1 MKYSCRP
8 ARAEDAAPVSEFLRP
23 GMPADAFLLDA
34 LDTGGAQGFHCAWDG
49 DAIAG
54 VAFQRRGAISASI
67 GTTRLAAY
75 ALATSIGNRES
86 WTSVVGP
93 EDPCSAIV
101 DSFRSPKPFRV
112 DRVQSFMA
120 IHRGDRLGPGNSGV
134 RRATMRDLD
143 TLVLLVARYRIE
155 DGLSASGDDHGA
167 WIRLHTMERI
177 QTDNLFVVEE
187 KGRIVF
193 TGAFNFVGRW
203 GAGIGGIYT
212 VPEARGRGVA
222 SRATADLCR
231 IALESG
237 LAATLHVDPANE
249 AAIRAYRKAGLSEA
263 GEFRLTFR

>member
-1 MKYSCRP
+1 MRHSCRP
-8 ARAEDAAPVSEFLRP
+8 SRPDDAPRIADFLRP
-23 GMPADAFLLDA
+23 GLPADAYLLDA
-34 LDTGGAQGFHCAWDG
+34 LERAGAQGFHFAFDG
-49 DAIAG
+49 DTLAG
-54 VAFQRRGAISASI
+54 LAFQRRGAISASV
-67 GTTRLAAY
+67 GTPRLAAY
-75 ALATSIGNRES
+75 ALATSIGGRES

-93 EDPCSAIV
+93 EEPCSAIV
-101 DSFRSPKPFRV
+101 DSLRTPKPFRV

-120 IHRGDRLGPGNSGV
+120 VERGARLGPGNSGA

-155 DGLSASGDDHGA
+155 DGLSFAGDDHGS

-177 QTDNLFVVEE
+177 QTGNLFVLEE
-187 KGRIVF
+187 KGRIVW
-193 TGAFNFVGRW
+193 TGAFNFIGRW

-231 IALESG
+231 IALEAG
-237 LAATLHVDPANE
+237 PVATLHVDPANE
-249 AAIRAYRKAGLSEA
+249 AAIRAYTKAGLREA

>member
-1 MKYSCRP
+1 MRYSCRP
-8 ARAEDAAPVSEFLRP
+8 SRTEDAALIAEFLRP
-23 GMPADAFLLDA
+23 GMPSDAFLLDA
-34 LDTGGAQGFHCAWDG
+34 LDSGGAQGFHCAWDG
-49 DAIAG
+49 DTLAG
-54 VAFQRRGAISASI
+54 VAFQRRGAISASVV
-67 GTTRLAAY
+67 TPRLAAY
-75 ALATSIGNRES
+75 ALASSIGNRES

-101 DSFRSPKPFRV
+101 DSLRSTKPFRV

-120 IHRGDRLGPGNSGV
+120 ALRGAKLGPGGSGV
-134 RRATMRDLD
+134 RRATMRDLE
-143 TLVLLVARYRIE
+143 TLVLLVARYRVE
-155 DGLSASGDDHGA
+155 DGLSAAGDDHGA

-177 QTDNLFVVEE
+177 QSGNLFVVEE
-187 KGRIVF
+187 RDRIVF

-203 GAGIGGIYT
+203 GAGLGGIYT

-222 SRATADLCR
+222 SRATSDLCR

-249 AAIRAYRKAGLSEA
+249 PAIRAYGKAGLEEA